1 MILVLGLVI
10 LIAAIV
16 VGLAGIFGN
25 TGAGHE
31 LGAGG
36 DFSILG
42 YHATGS
48 TGSLFLSGFIVGAV
62 ALLGLALV
70 VIGARRSAR
79 RAAQARRDRGAARRE
94 AAAPDRGAAASGRGA
109 EGDGPR
115 AETGP
120 GAGAETSR
128 DAARDAPPG
137 RRSHW
142 FGHRAAPR

>member
-16 VGLAGIFGN
+16 VGLAGVFGN
-25 TGAGHE
+25 AGAGHE

-36 DFSILG
+36 DFSVLG

-48 TGSLFLSGFIVGAV
+48 TGSLFLSGIVVGAA

-79 RAAQARRDRGAARRE
+79 RSARARRELDAARRE
-94 AAAPDRGAAASGRGA
+94 AVAADRAG
-109 EGDGPR
+109 EGGPVRDDTGTDTGPR
-115 AETGP
+115 A
-120 GAGAETSR
+120 A
-128 DAARDAPPG
+128 DAP
-137 RRSHW
+137 RSRGHW

>member
-36 DFSILG
+36 DFSVLG

-48 TGSLFLSGFIVGAV
+48 TGSLFLSGVIVGAA
-62 ALLGLALV
+62 ALLGLTLV
-70 VIGARRSAR
+70 VVGTRRSARRSAR
-79 RAAQARRDRGAARRE
+79 ARRDLDAARRE
-94 AAAPDRGAAASGRGA
+94 AAVADRGG
-109 EGDGPR
+109 EGDLARDDGPR
-115 AETGP
+115 AGTAP
-120 GAGAETSR
+120 Q
-128 DAARDAPPG
+128 AADAPRG
-137 RRSHW
+137 RGHW

>member
-31 LGAGG
+31 LGTGG
-36 DFSILG
+36 DFSVLG

-48 TGSLFLSGFIVGAV
+48 TGSLFLSGVIVGAV
-62 ALLGLALV
+62 ALLGLTLV
-70 VIGARRSAR
+70 VIGTRRSARRSAR
-79 RAAQARRDRGAARRE
+79 ARRDLEAARRE
-94 AAAPDRGAAASGRGA
+94 ATVTDRGG
-109 EGDGPR
+109 EGDLARGDGGTR
-115 AETGP
+115 ADGTRADNDP
-120 GAGAETSR
+120 QAADAHRSR
-128 DAARDAPPG
+128 G
-137 RRSHW
+137 HW